1 MPDAPY
7 IYLHD
12 INGNPIKPVTDLA
25 ALNVTTTNGIH
36 IEPVNG
42 GTIGIRDGYIQSSYY
57 LSMMDTQAGPARQDE
72 EAFVSGGTMYT
83 LLGGY
88 AVTSDVPPATAASEY
103 RVPSEKAVREAI
115 DAYVATGGSDI
126 VAGKGI
132 DMGGGQINA
141 TEATVEE
148 TLKGYTVSG
157 GTTTVPFDDQ
167 VVMPYDLRGA
177 LSLGQ
182 AVDVSCAPRSISNG
196 TIIPDVNGGFLSGVT
211 WVVNAGVSFSAM
223 GYAFDNF
230 PKFANGL
237 VYLWIFDIE
246 NQGSNSAIISKSENC
261 TAISGTWIDVAS
273 TRTLAAGDTKRVA
286 VTFNV
291 ARPHIDCSTGGATL
305 RMTNYRIYEVT
316 ALTDEAIAYIAQLPD
331 PDAWFRSN
339 ARSVNERYLVKP
351 DMVSPWI
358 PIIRMSTNST
368 ALTVGAGLAYAV
380 DVFGGTYT
388 IGVDT
393 FPEDAYGQDAHLEL
407 FVKAGSHVTFQPPLS
422 LMDPLQENAGH
433 NITIKFREG
442 RATAH
447 VEDTNYGYII
457 NTASGTDGTQA
468 GGSLYF
474 AINGSTSNYAIFS
487 AQLDGSTVTTPN
499 VTANKD
505 ITIMGNGTDKTFISG
520 TFGAASGKQLVV
532 KDLTAT
538 SVSLSGTGTVAFSS
552 ASVKD
557 TETAGTVRF
566 IDTAIPTGS
575 TVTGSSST
583 TWDVESLQVDGE
595 FRLYKTTATLDQ
607 APIYLRPYYGAFT
620 LTGSGLLDL
629 AGSGIWLTANS
640 SISGL
645 KIVNSHAW
653 SAISTIINAGDIC
666 TISDCVF
673 ENNHTRAINV
683 SRGDLYVTGCT
694 ITGTTASNMRGVALT
709 ASDDGTMYVNNCLIK
724 DNVTN
729 WESVYTTGTNSA
741 LYITGSTIHDVCS
754 IIGVNSYAE
763 FRDCLLVKAP
773 AAVYRPSNAHMTVY
787 NHTLVRSDDVVAT
800 IDSAQVDQI
809 TADGYVYNRY
819 GAITIPDSISLWV
832 TSNFIFMSPLDLS
845 KATTVQLKNTVLSG
859 ASYVA
864 KSPSQIQ
871 LPANSLNSFSGNTTA
886 AGTKILKAGT
896 IIVGDDR
903 TNPTGSATIEFV
915 GGSTALS
922 GIGTYIAKDG
932 TNDFVP
938 IAGNVTS
945 VTTATGTG
953 AGSLQ
958 YALTS
963 GTKYAKLANN
973 LNASAGALTANGKTI
988 VTSEYEPI
996 LGGSFSVATGGT
1008 MVVNEA
1014 TKTTTIS
1021 GASITM
1027 SSVEIPTGATVATPG
1042 GVSVISGTSISG
1054 NGVIDLS
1061 SHNIH
1066 AGASST
1072 EPLYISG
1079 CTITGGITTQY
1090 GQGAAI
1096 YQFRGRLTCNDCLFT
1111 GNKGNATEAHSVIG
1125 TAGNGQITLTNC
1137 VFSANTSIHGAPVSP
1152 TNNMPDNYI
1161 ISCTFKDNTGAVYG
1175 GALSFGAP
1183 CVVSACT
1190 FENNTATYGSAA
1202 WNNAVPAS
1210 SLVFKDCHFGVKQAI
1225 CLNGVNDSQ
1234 GTIPKRGITLQGSN
1248 YFGNGAGIYCV
1259 NGYNNEVIVDS
1270 GAIIDLTGNS
1280 TTLPINPCGN
1290 SASLYGGGITFA
1302 PGGATVYPS
1311 AGSASAYVLGGIK
1324 VPQIGNT
1331 NVVNLN
1337 NKNIVHDGIAYASR
1351 CTITGGSATQYGGA
1365 FNVTNTT
1372 GDLSLT
1378 SCIVSGNSIPTTG
1391 NCFGGGI
1398 RVNGGKAT
1406 VVSSIISGNI
1416 GQFGKDVY
1424 VDVGGSLSISGSTVG
1439 HIMAYRGATV
1449 TFSGDNKLERLN
1461 AYMTNSGA
1469 FVVIFS
1475 GASINL
1481 TSSIDPVGGI
1491 TVKTGGCIINNTSFG
1506 SPSSDTV
1513 YTSIVSSGGGASGT
1527 LA

>member
-1 MPDAPY
+1 MSDTY
-7 IYLHD
+7 VYLK
-12 INGNPIKPVTDLA
+12 NLQGVTIKPVTDLSA
-25 ALNVTTTNGIH
+25 INLTTGDGIG
-36 IEPVNG
+36 VKGN
-42 GTIGIRDGYIQSSYY
+42 TIGVVAGYVAQTAYTELTDPATAANPDSGYI
-57 LSMMDTQAGPARQDE
+57 E
-72 EAFVSGGTMYT
+72 GGTMYT

-157 GTTTVPFDDQ
+157 GTTTMPFDDQ

-182 AVDVSCAPRSISNG
+182 AVDVTCEPGVDVG
-196 TIIPDVNGGFLSGVT
+196 TLTYSTNIVGKTATYLDTITWSGTYSTLSAYFGFGSVSGV
-211 WVVNAGVSFSAM
+211 W
-223 GYAFDNF
+223 YHYF
-230 PKFANGL
+230 PKGAPGLKYLFVFDFVCDKSCWLGYYSQDFSVDILNVLNRTYPANTKVRVCMMFAGL
-237 VYLWIFDIE
+237 DSTTGTVLRFGGLDVGTAFTATIT
-246 NQGSNSAIISKSENC
+246 NC
-261 TAISGTWIDVAS
+261 
-273 TRTLAAGDTKRVA
+273 RQ
-286 VTFNV
+286 
-291 ARPHIDCSTGGATL
+291 
-305 RMTNYRIYEVT
+305 YEVT
-316 ALTDEAIAYIAQLPD
+316 ALTDEAILALATAEG
-331 PDAWFRSN
+331 PDAWFRAN

-351 DMVSPWI
+351 DMVSPWV

-380 DVFGGTYT
+380 DVFGGSYT

-442 RATAH
+442 RATAY
-447 VEDTNYGYII
+447 VDDTNYGYII
-457 NTASGTDGTQA
+457 DVPEGTAGTQA

-474 AINGSTSNYAIFS
+474 AINGSTSNYAVFS

-538 SVSLSGTGTVAFSS
+538 SVSLSGTGTVAFAS

-566 IDTAIPTGS
+566 TDTAIPTGS
-575 TVTGSSST
+575 TVTGSSAT

-607 APIYLRPYYGAFT
+607 APIYLRTYYGTFT

-653 SAISTIINAGDIC
+653 TAIATIINAGDIC

-673 ENNHTRAINV
+673 ENNHTRVIHV

-694 ITGTTASNMRGVALT
+694 VTGTTSSNTRGVALA

-729 WESVYTTGTNSA
+729 WESVYTTGTNAS

-754 IIGVNSYAE
+754 IVGINSYAE
-763 FRDCLLVKAP
+763 FRDCLMVKAP
-773 AAVYRPSNAHMTVY
+773 AAVYRPNNAHMTVY
-787 NHTLVRSDDVVAT
+787 NHTLVRSDDIVAT

-845 KATTVQLKNTVLSG
+845 KATTVKLKNTVLSG

-871 LPANSLNSFSGNTTA
+871 LPANSINSFSGNTTA

-915 GGSTALS
+915 GGSTTLS

-973 LNASAGALTANGKTI
+973 LVASATFAAATDVVNKDI
-988 VTSEYEPI
+988 VTSEYQKV
-996 LGGSFSVATGGT
+996 LGGNYTMYAGCAMVADEASHTVTFSGNSATFTDVCIPAG
-1008 MVVNEA
+1008 A
-1014 TKTTTIS
+1014 TVS
-1021 GASITM
+1021 WPEGHACAL
-1027 SSVEIPTGATVATPG
+1027 PTGATVSGG
-1042 GVSVISGTSISG
+1042 GVFNMLGNAGRLYTYGGYNILIEDLLITGHTSTAGGG
-1054 NGVIDLS
+1054 NGAV
-1061 SHNIH
+1061 
-1066 AGASST
+1066 ST
-1072 EPLYISG
+1072 EGSDTYKSYI
-1079 CTITGGITTQY
+1079 T
-1090 GQGAAI
+1090 
-1096 YQFRGRLTCNDCLFT
+1096 
-1111 GNKGNATEAHSVIG
+1111 
-1125 TAGNGQITLTNC
+1125 
-1137 VFSANTSIHGAPVSP
+1137 
-1152 TNNMPDNYI
+1152 
-1161 ISCTFKDNTGAVYG
+1161 
-1175 GALSFGAP
+1175 
-1183 CVVSACT
+1183 VSACK
-1190 FENNTATYGSAA
+1190 FSNNDAYYGGNVSVKAGTVRCVYCDFQGGGNRAQYMTGNTGTSSTKIIYSNCTIAA
-1202 WNNAVPAS
+1202 DAPTVMQNSGGIVE
-1210 SLVFKDCHFGVKQAI
+1210 LV
-1225 CLNGVNDSQ
+1225 
-1234 GTIPKRGITLQGSN
+1234 GSN
-1248 YFGNGAGIYCV
+1248 SLKSTISPIWAGAYGTVTIA
-1259 NGYNNEVIVDS
+1259 S
-1270 GAIIDLTGNS
+1270 GAIVDLTDNAN
-1280 TTLPINPCGN
+1280 TTPIAPGTT
-1290 SASLYGGGITFA
+1290 SGGVVTFA

-1311 AGSASAYVLGGIK
+1311 AGQASAYMLGGMT
-1324 VPQIGNT
+1324 VPTIGNT
-1331 NVVNLN
+1331 NVVNLGGSN
-1337 NKNIVHDGIAYASR
+1337 VVISSGTTASAR
-1351 CTITGGSATQYGGA
+1351 GCVFTGGSATDGGA
-1365 FNVTNTT
+1365 INAAVN
-1372 GDLSLT
+1372 GSLT
-1378 SCIVSGNSIPTTG
+1378 LVSCVVSGNSASTAG
-1391 NCFGGGI
+1391 AGI
-1398 RVNGGKAT
+1398 RGANVTLIDT
-1406 VVSSIISGNI
+1406 VVSGNI
-1416 GQFGKDVY
+1416 GAQSELYLGYGNSVLSNSTIGGAIY
-1424 VDVGGSLSISGSTVG
+1424 VNTAGVTLAGSNNIT
-1439 HIMAYRGATV
+1439 
-1449 TFSGDNKLERLN
+1449 RLN
-1461 AYMTNSGA
+1461 AAIHDGTVTIS
-1469 FVVIFS
+1469 S

-1481 TSSIDPVGGI
+1481 TNSINPGGTGGI
-1491 TVKTGGCIINNTSFG
+1491 TVLTGGC
-1506 SPSSDTV
+1506 TV
-1513 YTSIVSSGGGASGT
+1513 NGAVIPAGTYTQIVSSGGSAIAS
-1527 LA
+1527 